1 MYERMI
7 KAAML
12 AMVLVV
18 WGTYSA
24 AAQSQ
29 SDRELLRKAHS
40 SESQSEPTKVA
51 YGIEPGRQT
60 LSPLYHIVSSALWVW
75 EQYVAPEVCAP
86 GGYTDSNTAY
96 YKSLWREYGPL
107 LALPM
112 GFDRMVRNTKIG
124 RASTPT
130 NQQGLIDD
138 NPKRYSRQ

>member
-1 MYERMI
+1 MYERTI
-7 KAAML
+7 KAALL
-12 AMVLVV
+12 AMVLVAC
-18 WGTYSA
+18 GTHSA
-24 AAQSQ
+24 TAQSQ

-60 LSPLYHIVSSALWVW
+60 LSPIYHLASSALWVW
-75 EQYVAPEVCAP
+75 ESFVAPEVCAP

-130 NQQGLIDD
+130 NPQGVIEDD
-138 NPKRYSRQ
+138 PKRYQK

>member
-1 MYERMI
+1 MYERTI
-7 KAAML
+7 KAALL
-12 AMVLVV
+12 AMILVAC
-18 WGTYSA
+18 GTYGA
-24 AAQSQ
+24 TAQPQ

-40 SESQSEPTKVA
+40 STSQSEPTKVA

-60 LSPLYHIVSSALWVW
+60 LSPIYHLASSALWVW
-75 EQYVAPEVCAP
+75 ESFVAPEVCAP
-86 GGYTDSNTAY
+86 GGYADSNTAY

-130 NQQGLIDD
+130 NPQGVIEDD
-138 NPKRYSRQ
+138 PKRYQK